1 MTKQSLAMISSVVE
15 SIKCS
20 KSIAI
25 IGNGGNLAI
34 AHHVSSDMNRYLGKF
49 CFTPDAVHLSALS
62 KDQPWHKPWVEY
74 ASNHADLI
82 LGISTRITSPIA
94 DALAELPEDFDCYL
108 FAPEKHP
115 TVPTIVI
122 DKDTCRRIDTSK
134 DNLTFHEFEV
144 EVLWQFYMLFH
155 ECGADLMTI

>member
-1 MTKQSLAMISSVVE
+1 MASLPLPVFTVSYE
-15 SIKCS
+15 KTS
-20 KSIAI
+20 KS
-25 IGNGGNLAI
+25 
-34 AHHVSSDMNRYLGKF
+34 
-49 CFTPDAVHLSALS
+49 FTASTSVLSTLS
-62 KDQPWHKPWVEY
+62 MIEFP
-74 ASNHADLI
+74 SFN
-82 LGISTRITSPIA
+82 TTSPID

>member
-82 LGISTRITSPIA
+82 LGITGSFSTSSFST
-94 DALAELPEDFDCYL
+94 
-108 FAPEKHP
+108 EKP
-115 TVPTIVI
+115 NPVPHIKI
-122 DKDTCRRIDTSK
+122 
-134 DNLTFHEFEV
+134 
-144 EVLWQFYMLFH
+144 
-155 ECGADLMTI
+155 